1 MAEKIKPELLQFL
14 QPGELPLN
22 ILVVESLVYLPKL
35 RQLFP
40 CAQIYA
46 VTADADAMF
55 DYPN

>member
-35 RQLFP
+35 RQ
-40 CAQIYA
+40 
-46 VTADADAMF
+46 MF
-55 DYPN
+55 LLE